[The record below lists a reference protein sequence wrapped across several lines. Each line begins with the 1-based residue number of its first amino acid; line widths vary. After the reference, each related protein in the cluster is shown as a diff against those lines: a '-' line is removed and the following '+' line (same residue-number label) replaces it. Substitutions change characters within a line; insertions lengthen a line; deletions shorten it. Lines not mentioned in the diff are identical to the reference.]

1 MKKRS
6 IVLIDFSENSTELI
20 KYVADWAV
28 QTDMEILLLHQT
40 IVVAPALTDVDNK
53 REITQHTNAEA
64 RKKLSRLARAHLPD
78 QTKVTYSVSDEP
90 LTRTLERLLEQPF
103 DDLVFVGM
111 KGTSLVKQLVM
122 GSVALDV
129 INNTGNCIV
138 AVPKGLITF
147 TQSTLHVSVT
157 EKYPLNILALNN
169 YLNFLGDREVRIVF
183 FYLAAPNESTA
194 GIERQLRELSDLFAY
209 RLKTDFAIFEGSD
222 TFQDIKKVVIDRAD
236 EVLVVQ
242 RGSRL
247 LTDQIFRKFL
257 INELVYEG
265 HIPLVVLP

>member
-6 IVLIDFSENSTELI
+6 IVLIDFSENSIELI
-20 KYVADWAV
+20 KYVADWSMH
-28 QTDMEILLLHQT
+28 TDMEILLLHQN
-40 IVVAPALTDVDNK
+40 IVVLPALTEVDDK

-64 RKKLSRLARAHLPD
+64 RKKLSLLAHAHLPD
-78 QTKVTYSVSDEP
+78 QAKVTFSVSEEP
-90 LTRTLERLLEQPF
+90 LLSTLERLLAQPF

-111 KGTSLVKQLVM
+111 KGTEPVKQLVK

-129 INNTGNCIV
+129 INGTGNCIV
-138 AVPKGLITF
+138 AVPTGLSKF

-183 FYLAAPNESTA
+183 FYLAVPDEITKN
-194 GIERQLRELSDLFAY
+194 IERQLRELSNLFAH

-222 TFQDIKKVVIDRAD
+222 TFQDIKNVVINTAD
-236 EVLVVQ
+236 EMLVVQ